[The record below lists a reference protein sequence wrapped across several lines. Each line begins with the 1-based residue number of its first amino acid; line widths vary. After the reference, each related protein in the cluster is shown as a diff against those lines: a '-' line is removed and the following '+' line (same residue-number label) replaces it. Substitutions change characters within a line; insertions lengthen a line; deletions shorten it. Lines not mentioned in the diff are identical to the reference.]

1 MTNDNM
7 SAGGR
12 KVTIYSTPTCHYCGM
27 AKEYFKAN
35 GVSYEEFNVASDSD
49 KRKEMM
55 EKSGQLGVPVILID
69 NDVVVGFNRPRL
81 ARLLNI
87 DENKAQITPVS

>member
-1 MTNDNM
+1 MK
-7 SAGGR
+7 
-12 KVTIYSTPTCHYCGM
+12 KVTIYSTPTCHFCAM

-35 GVSYEEFNVASDSD
+35 NVPYEDFDVASNTE

-69 NDVVVGFNRPRL
+69 DSVVVGFNRPKL
-81 ARLLNI
+81 AQLL
-87 DENKAQITPVS
+87 QIQ

>member
-1 MTNDNM
+1 MK
-7 SAGGR
+7 
-12 KVTIYSTPTCHYCGM
+12 KVTIFSTPTCHYCAM

-35 GVSYEEFNVASDSD
+35 DIAFEEFNVASDAD

-55 EKSGQLGVPVILID
+55 EKSGQLGVPVIIID
-69 NDVVVGFNRPRL
+69 QDVVVGFNRPRL

-87 DENKAQITPVS
+87 DENKAQVTPVS